1 MENNQAYLENKIKLL
16 TFLLNHEVLDRQM
29 ISDEHHHAY
38 GGLTG
43 ARVYLRLI
51 AKHGDKIEPIVKQM
65 TSVLNETVD
74 QMRSINRAIYSK
86 DTQNAGIVSGINASI
101 NRLAAKYK
109 CGIVNLSAIEH
120 RLNISL
126 LREIGIF
133 LVCHSTIE
141 FLCQYPGNSIS
152 VNLVLSNN
160 NLVFTCIGA
169 ESEIPAETKGFADNL
184 LQVVEGRVLWQEAT
198 PLPETNWK
206 NSFVFAFKLIEES
219 A

>member
-1 MENNQAYLENKIKLL
+1 MENNQAYLEKKIRLL
-16 TFLLNHEVLDRQM
+16 TFLLNQEVLERQS
-29 ISDEHHHAY
+29 ISNEHHHAY

-51 AKHGDKIEPIVKQM
+51 EKHSDKIKPTVNQM

-74 QMRSINRAIYSK
+74 QMRSINRAIFSK
-86 DTQNAGIVSGINASI
+86 DTQNAGIVSGINVSI
-101 NRLAAKYK
+101 KRFSGKYK
-109 CGIVNLSAIEH
+109 CDIINLSTIEE

-141 FLCQYPGNSIS
+141 FLCQYPDNRII
-152 VNLVLSNN
+152 VNLVLLENE
-160 NLVFTCIGA
+160 LVFSCVGA
-169 ESEIPAETKGFADNL
+169 DLEIPEATKRYAETL
-184 LQVVEGRVLWQEAT
+184 LQVVEGRALWQEAT
-198 PLPETNWK
+198 TMPETNWK
-206 NSFVFAFKLIEES
+206 TRFVFAFKLNLDP